1 MTLVEPTWSMD
12 PAAPSMPLHVGSLPL
27 SIARRSPFPF
37 PRATAS
43 IAAGPLD
50 ASISIASEPAG
61 ERENSTESLASLDE
75 ASVVHVQ
82 VFTAIHGRFPGELH
96 VSCPSSSLVSFFV
109 YPCLDARLSLSALSS
124 SANRRILCGTRSQ
137 LGCTFSNPRG
147 SFEVLLQH
155 RSDRGSSSQERRSLP
170 QESEPNR
177 RWKER
182 PCARAARAR
191 DRSKAQNGT
200 PRRG

>member
-1 MTLVEPTWSMD
+1 MD
-12 PAAPSMPLHVGSLPL
+12 PATPSMPLHVGSLPL
-27 SIARRSPFPF
+27 SIARRFPFPF

-43 IAAGPLD
+43 IAVGPLD
-50 ASISIASEPAG
+50 ASISIASELAG
-61 ERENSTESLASLDE
+61 EKERVAPSPLHRSTRHRWCICMSSRPSMDD
-75 ASVVHVQ
+75 S
-82 VFTAIHGRFPGELH
+82 PGNCTCRVPLPRLFR
-96 VSCPSSSLVSFFV
+96 SSYIRAWMRAFPSSPF
-109 YPCLDARLSLSALSS
+109 PP
-124 SANRRILCGTRSQ
+124 SANRRILCGIRSQ

-147 SFEVLLQH
+147 SFEALLQH